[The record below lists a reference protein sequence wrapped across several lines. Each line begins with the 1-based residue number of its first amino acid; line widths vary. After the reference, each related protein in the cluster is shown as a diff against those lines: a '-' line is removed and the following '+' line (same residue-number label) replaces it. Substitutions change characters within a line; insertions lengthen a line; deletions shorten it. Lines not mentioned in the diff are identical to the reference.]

1 MHKICI
7 LVVKVKDIALTSASV
22 IGSEIQFEQK
32 KKLHTYTNRAEILT
46 SAETPW
52 GKKKKKKQEG
62 FVDDNQLQFLKL
74 QANQID

>member
-1 MHKICI
+1 MHKFCI

-32 KKLHTYTNRAEILT
+32 KKLHIYTNRAEILT

-52 GKKKKKKQEG
+52 GKKKKQEG